1 MQRNIP
7 SPAMVSPPRVGALLV
22 LAACCTPAWSF
33 ALAPLRAPL
42 ASAHLRSVAAP
53 LARNGIQPLMQVEAP
68 VKIPDTFNPDLA
80 PAKPTSDKASEKGKK
95 YKLLLFNDNVN
106 RCAIRR
112 VRPLLW
118 QEQFPKFL
126 QQCFCW
132 RSSASAQRGAPKNRL
147 HARSF
152 LSRPLMHAVA
162 PRSREYVARVLVQ
175 TIPELQQADAYVVM
189 QKAHKQGMAVV
200 GVWVFEI
207 AEAYCDSLKSGGLI
221 CSVTEESD

>member
-1 MQRNIP
+1 MTLRLFFIVALGRP
-7 SPAMVSPPRVGALLV
+7 PAEVARPLCKKHPFSAMVSPPRVGALLV

-118 QEQFPKFL
+118 QEQFPNS
-126 QQCFCW
+126 C
-132 RSSASAQRGAPKNRL
+132 SSASAGAAAPLPSEERL
-147 HARSF
+147 KIAYTHALSF
-152 LSRPLMHAVA
+152 PAL
-162 PRSREYVARVLVQ
+162 
-175 TIPELQQADAYVVM
+175 
-189 QKAHKQGMAVV
+189 
-200 GVWVFEI
+200 
-207 AEAYCDSLKSGGLI
+207 
-221 CSVTEESD
+221 